1 MKTFVIATLLT
12 ITAMSLFTGCEKPD
26 YQDPRYRSS
35 KTK

>member
-1 MKTFVIATLLT
+1 MRSFVLITIFSLAT
-12 ITAMSLFTGCEKPD
+12 MSVFAACDKPD